1 MFLKKLVGSQHLQ
14 NVTQMQHNRQMK
26 LTPGELYFI
35 GERDHLTGE
44 QTPFFKIG
52 IVRADESR
60 TSADRLQE
68 HQTGNPRSLFVH
80 HVVKTEVVE
89 RVETLMHRLYA
100 QQRGSGEWF
109 LFEQELLQDAINT
122 AESLS
127 SEAAQNAEILRKAAE
142 LKTQLSTDEVL
153 PATDELI
160 NLRDQRLV
168 AEMTIKAFTTVDDEI
183 KEVLKEAIA
192 QGESVGGAAAVKKT
206 SIKEAFNQAKFK
218 AENEDLFEKY
228 LEMESRLVQ
237 KFDCK
242 KVKDL
247 SEFESLLQDKVYPI
261 IAEIQDAINKAVS
274 NEIAKSE
281 LNKWHLVVLENIAL
295 AEWTKEITDAQ
306 LRVAVG
312 TTSGIEGICSWNRKM
327 TAKPVFNQEKF
338 KEENFELYKSYL
350 ELKETAG
357 ALQMAPGQAQGAEN
371 PSDE

>member
-1 MFLKKLVGSQHLQ
+1 
-14 NVTQMQHNRQMK
+14 MK

-44 QTPFFKIG
+44 QTSFFKIG

-89 RVETLMHRLYA
+89 RVETLMHRLFA
-100 QQRGSGEWF
+100 KQRGSGEWF
-109 LFEQELLQDAINT
+109 SFEQELLQEAITT

-127 SEAAQNAEILRKAAE
+127 QEATQNADILKKAAE

-153 PATDELI
+153 PSTDELI
-160 NLRDQRLV
+160 ELRDQRLL
-168 AEMTIKAFTTVDDEI
+168 AEMTIKAFTKVDDEI

-192 QGESVGGAAAVKKT
+192 QGESVGGAAAVKK
-206 SIKEAFNQAKFK
+206 SSNKETFNEAKFK
-218 AENEDLFEKY
+218 EENADLYEKY
-228 LEMESRLVQ
+228 SEMESKLVQ
-237 KFDCK
+237 KMDYK

-247 SEFESLLQDKVYPI
+247 SNFETMLQDKVYPI
-261 IAEIQDAINKAVS
+261 ISEIQDAISKAVA
-274 NEIAKSE
+274 NQIAKSE

-306 LRVAVG
+306 IRVAVG
-312 TTSGIEGICSWNRKM
+312 NTSGIEGICSWNRKIVS
-327 TAKPVFNQEKF
+327 KPSFNHEKF
-338 KEENFELYKSYL
+338 KEDNYDLYKSYL
-350 ELKETAG
+350 ELKVTAG
-357 ALQMAPGQAQGAEN
+357 ALQMAAGQAQGAIAQQEAQ
-371 PSDE
+371 

>member
-1 MFLKKLVGSQHLQ
+1 
-14 NVTQMQHNRQMK
+14 MQHNRQMK

-89 RVETLMHRLYA
+89 RVETLMHRLFA
-100 QQRGSGEWF
+100 KQRGSGEWF
-109 LFEQELLQDAINT
+109 SFEQELLQEAITT
-122 AESLS
+122 AESLAK
-127 SEAAQNAEILRKAAE
+127 EATQNAEILKKAAE
-142 LKTQLSTDEVL
+142 LKTQPSTDEVL

-160 NLRDQRLV
+160 ELRDQHLL
-168 AEMTIKAFTTVDDEI
+168 AEMTIKAFTTVDNEI
-183 KEVLKEAIA
+183 KNVLKEALA
-192 QGESVGGAAAVKKT
+192 QGESVGGAAIVKKT
-206 SIKEAFNQAKFK
+206 SNKEIFNQNKFK
-218 AENEDLFEKY
+218 DENADLYEKY
-228 LEMESRLVQ
+228 SEMESRLVQ
-237 KFDCK
+237 KIDYK

-247 SEFESLLQDKVYPI
+247 SVFENLLQDKVYPTI
-261 IAEIQDAINKAVS
+261 SEIQEAISKAVS
-274 NEIAKSE
+274 NQIAKSE
-281 LNKWHLVVLENIAL
+281 LNVWHLIVLENIAL

-306 LRVAVG
+306 IRVAVG
-312 TTSGIEGICSWNRKM
+312 ITSGIEGICSWNRKM
-327 TAKPVFNQEKF
+327 TSKPVFNQEKF

-357 ALQMAPGQAQGAEN
+357 ALQMAAGQVQGAIVQQEAQ
-371 PSDE
+371 

>member
-1 MFLKKLVGSQHLQ
+1 
-14 NVTQMQHNRQMK
+14 MQHNSQMK

-109 LFEQELLQDAINT
+109 SFEQELLQDAINT

-153 PATDELI
+153 PTTDDLI

-192 QGESVGGAAAVKKT
+192 QGESVGGAAAVKK
-206 SIKEAFNQAKFK
+206 SSKKEAFNQAKFK
-218 AENEDLFEKY
+218 AENEELFEKY
-228 LEMESRLVQ
+228 LEMESKLVQ
-237 KFDCK
+237 KFDYK

-247 SEFESLLQDKVYPI
+247 SGFESLLQDKVYPI

-274 NEIAKSE
+274 NEIPKSE

-371 PSDE
+371 YGDE

>member
-1 MFLKKLVGSQHLQ
+1 
-14 NVTQMQHNRQMK
+14 MK

-52 IVRADESR
+52 IVREDENR

-89 RVETLMHRLYA
+89 RVETLMHRLFA
-100 QQRGSGEWF
+100 KQRGSGEWF
-109 LFEQELLQDAINT
+109 SFEQELLQEAITT

-127 SEAAQNAEILRKAAE
+127 QEATQNAHILKRAAE

-160 NLRDQRLV
+160 ELRDQRLL
-168 AEMTIKAFTTVDDEI
+168 AEMTIKAFTKVDDEI

-192 QGESVGGAAAVKKT
+192 QGESVGGAAAIKK
-206 SIKEAFNQAKFK
+206 SSNKEIFNEAKFK
-218 AENEDLFEKY
+218 EEHADLYEKFS
-228 LEMESRLVQ
+228 EMESKLVQ
-237 KFDCK
+237 KMDYK
-242 KVKDL
+242 KVTDL
-247 SEFESLLQDKVYPI
+247 SKFETLLQDKVYPI
-261 IAEIQDAINKAVS
+261 ISEIQDAISKAVS
-274 NEIAKSE
+274 NQIAKSE
-281 LNKWHLVVLENIAL
+281 LNQWHLVVLENIAL

-312 TTSGIEGICSWNRKM
+312 TTAGIEGICSWNRKM
-327 TAKPVFNQEKF
+327 VSKPSFKPEKF
-338 KEENFELYKSYL
+338 KVENYDLYKSYL
-350 ELKETAG
+350 ELKVTVG
-357 ALQMAPGQAQGAEN
+357 AFQMAPGQAQGNAAIET
-371 PSDE
+371 SLFEED